1 MRHAAAW
8 PKKVV
13 HANRAFA
20 ALYMSMGAPAYAIA
34 SHSLSSTC
42 WYAVCRV
49 RCVSKNPADWVSTST
64 GDIVRHRKFVRSR
77 ARAPAST
84 S

>member
-49 RCVSKNPADWVSTST
+49 RCVSKNPADWVSTS
-64 GDIVRHRKFVRSR
+64 
-77 ARAPAST
+77 ST
-84 S
+84 VQTLQYSAAC